1 MQLKNLE
8 QVTKNRKHL
17 LIREVE
23 NYNVRLRNGEKKRDI
38 EKEEVL
44 RSLSL
49 LGFDSIIAYKESG
62 QPFLENYPE
71 LFLSISHSRAWM
83 AVYVSEKPVG
93 IDIEF
98 ENSRIFYG
106 ASYYINEKE
115 EHYISDIKCLHIIW
129 GAKEAFYK
137 WKEGKVENTKD
148 DITITS
154 IDMNNNKVKVLFQDE
169 THVFDFLQ
177 EDEITLVLN

>member
-1 MQLKNLE
+1 MQLINIE
-8 QVTKNRKHL
+8 QFTKNRKHL

-23 NYNVRLRNGEKKRDI
+23 NYNARLRNGEKKRDI

-44 RSLSL
+44 HSLSL
-49 LGFDSIIAYKESG
+49 LGFDSKIEYKESG

-98 ENSRIFYG
+98 ENSRILYG

-115 EHYISDIKCLHIIW
+115 EHYISDIKYLHIIW

-137 WKEGKVENTKD
+137 WKEGKIENTKD

-154 IDMNNNKVKVLFQDE
+154 IDMNSNKVELLFQSE
-169 THVFDFLQ
+169 RYVFDFLQ
-177 EDEITLVLN
+177 EGEITLVLN